1 MENRMEIIITQWA
14 LDSYLDLKAENVF
27 TVEEYKDVLR
37 PDVLRLQGYP
47 ADPKFKQGKFW
58 SPAQDRNGGVIADG
72 YKMKWHQIGNGRV
85 QLRLTVGIFGNECI
99 LCEAY
104 VKKDDKVDNRK
115 LARFKVYLDLIRQ
128 GSYTVR
134 GKLT

>member
-1 MENRMEIIITQWA
+1 MEIIITQWA

-27 TVEEYKDVLR
+27 THEEYKKVLR
-37 PDVLRLQGYP
+37 IDVLRLQVYP
-47 ADPKFKQGKFW
+47 NDSKFKQGKFW
-58 SPAQDRNGGVIADG
+58 SPAQDRNSSLIANG

-134 GKLT
+134 GRLT